1 MSLKKPPSSGVAWGV
16 ACGLI
21 AAVGYTAAN
30 ICLRAAAD
38 VDPIWVSAIK
48 TIPVLAASGLLL
60 LRNFAVGRLNPLPRW
75 MLVELAVAGL
85 VGHLLGNVAFQW
97 ALGVIGVAL
106 DVPITM
112 GTIIASG
119 AVLGWLLLGERVT
132 TRGAV
137 SLVLLATA
145 IALLSLGGDAAAP
158 DAPWRRVAAGVAAAC
173 LAGSAYSYLGIA
185 IRRSRVNGAPL
196 GVPLFLVSGMGA
208 MALFPFA
215 AIRLGYSGMAAT
227 TAAEWRYMIGAGV
240 FNALAFF
247 ALTHSFKVLNVVA
260 VNALNSAQ
268 IAMCALAG
276 VWLFG
281 EPATPWLTLGCG
293 LTLAGLFLMER
304 QSGPP
309 PSNEAPRET
318 GDDSENAYAASSQ
331 PIVDKT

>member
-1 MSLKKPPSSGVAWGV
+1 MSLKKPPSSGVAWAV
-16 ACGLI
+16 ACGLF
-21 AAVGYTAAN
+21 AATGYTAAN
-30 ICLRAAAD
+30 ICLRAAAE

-60 LRNFAVGRLNPLPRW
+60 IHRFAVGRLNPLPRW
-75 MLVELAVAGL
+75 MLIELSAAGL

-112 GTIIASG
+112 GMIIGSG
-119 AVLGWLLLGERVT
+119 AALGWLMLGERVT
-132 TRGAV
+132 TRGAI
-137 SLVLLATA
+137 SLLLLVVA
-145 IALLSLGGDAAAP
+145 IALLGLGGDAAAP
-158 DAPWRRVAAGVAAAC
+158 DAPWRRVFAGVAAAC
-173 LAGSAYSYLGIA
+173 LAGAAYSYLGIA

-196 GVPLFLVSGMGA
+196 GVPLFIVSAMGA

-215 AIRLGYSGMAAT
+215 ALRLGYSGMAAT
-227 TAAEWRYMIGAGV
+227 SAAEWRYMIGAGV

-281 EPATPWLTLGCG
+281 EPATPWLALGCG

-304 QSGPP
+304 QPGPP
-309 PSNEAPRET
+309 PSGEAPHQT
-318 GDDSENAYAASSQ
+318 ENGSDYS
-331 PIVDKT
+331 